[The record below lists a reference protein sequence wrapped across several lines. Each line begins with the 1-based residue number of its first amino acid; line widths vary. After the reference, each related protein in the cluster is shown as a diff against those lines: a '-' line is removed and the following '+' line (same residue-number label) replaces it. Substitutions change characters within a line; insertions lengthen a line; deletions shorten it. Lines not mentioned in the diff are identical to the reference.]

1 MCPLRGQSL
10 ESRLAAQPRVG
21 RTTGAERVSF
31 DFTSDS
37 GATQEIT
44 TGGWTLLLYL
54 AEAYSWTKEGTHPP
68 EGVPSGEW
76 EGDYASNDGQYVSK
90 QDALALA
97 SALERFLADPNR
109 AARVRGVAIQLEND
123 LVEAMRNLGLEEPP
137 PENHDLYP
145 IDEDHLK
152 SLLAFWREGGFRIE

>member
-1 MCPLRGQSL
+1 VFGLL
-10 ESRLAAQPRVG
+10 ELEG
-21 RTTGAERVSF
+21 MSF

-37 GATQEIT
+37 GATQDIG

-54 AEAYSWTKEGTHPP
+54 AEAYGWGKEGTHPP
-68 EGVPSGEW
+68 EGVPPGEW

-90 QDALALA
+90 EDAYALA
-97 SALERFLADPNR
+97 SALERFLADPD
-109 AARVRGVAIQLEND
+109 RVTKVREVAIQLEND
-123 LVEAMRNLGLEEPP
+123 LVEAMRGLGLEQPA

-152 SLLAFWREGGFRIE
+152 SLVAFWREGGFRID